1 MIRSVT
7 LEGWKA
13 FDYLE
18 FEPSEGVTFVVAR
31 NGVGKSSLLQGIAW
45 AVFGDRS
52 GIDPEVMRRAGHAHT
67 ATSALLDMPDGR
79 ALRIDREV
87 GGPQVGRIDNRTVD
101 LDEALRE
108 VVGANLEFAA
118 RAVTLTHQTLID
130 HAASFE
136 HLDAHLAE
144 VFGIAD
150 LRTAAA
156 AMAAEHK
163 RLKSENQ
170 RLRAASKPRAAN
182 TNELTTR
189 REALVLRRERLTA
202 QRDELTPTLDAAR
215 DAVRRA
221 REERAARDAL
231 DAWHGRHRELASQ
244 VEDLVGQSEDPLAT
258 LREEAPIVRRAISDL
273 TLAIG
278 AATARSSMAAE
289 SLALLDAPGALC
301 PTCQRP
307 MSDHERSEARQI
319 HVTAIDE
326 ADREAEGAARRS
338 AELTDRADSVTRL
351 VQAFDRLG
359 DPPSAPDDVADAE
372 SAASSLATVEAS
384 VTDLDRGIGE
394 SNGAIAEIDRTVE
407 ALRASVAEQ
416 AQRHAAI
423 RREAV
428 AQLAADTMQR
438 TVEALMVD
446 YVAPASAEVAARW
459 KQVFGDRGTLQL
471 SAKGVISMER
481 EGHSIEFAQ
490 FSPGE
495 QVVAMLA
502 LRFLTVGAS
511 TTAPFMLL
519 DEPLECL
526 DPANRRLVAGVLVGH
541 RRPVDQMI
549 VTTYEEPLARRI
561 HATVPSVVVHK
572 IG

>member
-1 MIRSVT
+1 
-7 LEGWKA
+7 
-13 FDYLE
+13 LE
-18 FEPSEGVTFVVAR
+18 FEPSRGVTFVVAR

-45 AVFGDRS
+45 GVFGDRS
-52 GIDPEVMRRAGHAHT
+52 GINAEVMRRTGHTHT
-67 ATSALLDMPDGR
+67 ATTVVLDMPGGR
-79 ALRIDREV
+79 RLRIDREV
-87 GGPQVGRIDNRTVD
+87 GGTHVGRIDDRSVN

-108 VVGANLEFAA
+108 IVGANLEFSA

-150 LRTAAA
+150 LRSAAA
-156 AMAAEHK
+156 AMAAEHR

-170 RLRAASKPRAAN
+170 RLRAASKPRDLN
-182 TNELTTR
+182 TDELSAR
-189 REALVLRRERLTA
+189 RTALSSKRVDLTRERE
-202 QRDELTPTLDAAR
+202 ELAPQLAAAR
-215 DAVRRA
+215 DRA
-221 REERAARDAL
+221 QLARDLRAASDATARWRQRNRDLSERAVAMVGDSPDLPAALRADAAQVRDT
-231 DAWHGRHRELASQ
+231 
-244 VEDLVGQSEDPLAT
+244 VSE
-258 LREEAPIVRRAISDL
+258 L
-273 TLAIG
+273 TLTIG
-278 AATARSSMAAE
+278 AAQARRTMATEA
-289 SLALLDAPGALC
+289 LAVLDAPGALC

-319 HVTAIDE
+319 HLRTISHAEE
-326 ADREAEGAARRS
+326 ATQHASALS
-338 AELTDRADSVTRL
+338 AELAGRSEAISAL
-351 VQAFDRLG
+351 IQSFDRLG
-359 DPPSAPDDVADAE
+359 DPPPAPSDAVDVETAE
-372 SAASSLATVEAS
+372 AMLAALEASAAE
-384 VTDLDRGIGE
+384 LDRGIGE
-394 SNGAIAEIDRTVE
+394 AAGAITEIDRSIETQ
-407 ALRASVAEQ
+407 AASLTERTQ
-416 AQRHAAI
+416 HHAAI

-438 TVEALMVD
+438 TVDALMMD

-459 KQVFGDRGTLQL
+459 KQVFGDRGNLQL
-471 SAKGVISMER
+471 SSKGVISMER
-481 EGHSIEFAQ
+481 DGHTIEFAQ

-511 TTAPFMLL
+511 TTSPFMLL

-526 DPANRRLVAGVLVGH
+526 DPANRRLVAGVLVGDH
-541 RRPVDQMI
+541 RPVDQMI

-561 HATVPSVVVHK
+561 HATVPSTAVHK

>member
-1 MIRSVT
+1 MIRSVK

-52 GIDPEVMRRAGHAHT
+52 GINAEVMRRAGHAHT
-67 ATSALLDMPDGR
+67 STSVVLDMPDGS

-87 GGPQVGRIDNRTVD
+87 GGQQVGRVDDRTVD
-101 LDEALRE
+101 LDSALRDI
-108 VVGANLEFAA
+108 VGANLEFAA

-150 LRTAAA
+150 LRSAAT
-156 AMAAEHK
+156 AMATEHK

-170 RLRAASKPRAAN
+170 RLRAAAKPREANADELAA
-182 TNELTTR
+182 R
-189 REALVLRRERLTA
+189 RETLAAHREELTA
-202 QRDELTPTLDAAR
+202 QRDHMRPALEAAR
-215 DAVRRA
+215 DSVRQA
-221 REERAARDAL
+221 REQRAARDATEQW
-231 DAWHGRHRELASQ
+231 DRRHRELELQTAA
-244 VEDLVGQSEDPLAT
+244 LVGDSPDPLAA
-258 LREEAPIVRRAISDL
+258 LRAEASNLQRTISEL
-273 TLAIG
+273 TLTIG
-278 AATARSSMAAE
+278 AAQAHSSMASEA
-289 SLALLDAPGALC
+289 LALLEAPSAVC

-307 MSDHERSEARQI
+307 MSDHERSEAQQM
-319 HVTAIDE
+319 HQTAIDD
-326 ADREAEGAARRS
+326 ADRTAQRASARS
-338 AELTDRADSVTRL
+338 VELSDRADSVSRL
-351 VQAFDRLG
+351 VQSFDRLG
-359 DPPSAPDDVADAE
+359 DPPSALADAMDVE
-372 SAASSLATVEAS
+372 TAEATLAS
-384 VTDLDRGIGE
+384 VETRVADLDRAIGE
-394 SNGAIAEIDRTVE
+394 AGGAIAEINRTVE
-407 ALRASVAEQ
+407 TLNASIAEQ

-428 AQLAADTMQR
+428 AQLTADTMRR
-438 TVEALMVD
+438 TVDALMTD
-446 YVAPASAEVAARW
+446 YVAPASAEIAARW

-471 SAKGVISMER
+471 SSKGVISMER
-481 EGHSIEFAQ
+481 EGHRIEFAQ

-502 LRFLTVGAS
+502 LRFLTIGAS
-511 TTAPFMLL
+511 TTSPFMLL

-541 RRPVDQMI
+541 QRPVEQII

-561 HATVPSVVVHK
+561 HATVPAVVVHK

>member
-13 FDYLE
+13 FDHVE
-18 FEPSEGVTFVVAR
+18 FEPSDGVTFVVAR

-45 AVFGDRS
+45 AVFGNRS

-67 ATSALLDMPDGR
+67 ATSVLLGMPDGR

-87 GGPQVGRIDNRTVD
+87 GGPQVGRVDNRTVD
-101 LDEALRE
+101 LDEALRR

-144 VFGIAD
+144 VFGIAE
-150 LRTAAA
+150 LRTAAT

-170 RLRAASKPRAAN
+170 RLRATSKPRAAD
-182 TNELTTR
+182 TAELAGR
-189 REALVLRRERLTA
+189 REAHVLQRELLTA
-202 QRDELTPTLDAAR
+202 QRVELTPALDAAR
-215 DAVRRA
+215 VAVRQSQ
-221 REERAARDAL
+221 EERAARDAL
-231 DAWHGRHRELASQ
+231 DEWDRRHRELAAQ
-244 VEDLVGQSEDPLAT
+244 AEALIGHNDDPLAT
-258 LREEAPIVRRAISDL
+258 LREEAPNLSRAISDL

-278 AATARSSMAAE
+278 AARARSSMAADA
-289 SLALLDAPGALC
+289 LALLDSPGALC

-319 HVTAIDE
+319 HLISIE
-326 ADREAEGAARRS
+326 LADREAEEATRQS
-338 AELTDRADSVTRL
+338 AEKADRTDLLSRL
-351 VQAFDRLG
+351 IQAFDRLG
-359 DPPSAPDDVADAE
+359 DRPIVLAEGADTASAEAR
-372 SAASSLATVEAS
+372 LATIEVR
-384 VTDLDRGIGE
+384 VTELDRGIAE
-394 SNGAIAEIDRTVE
+394 ASGAITEIDRTVE
-407 ALRASVAEQ
+407 ALKASAAEQ

-428 AQLAADTMQR
+428 AQLTADTMQR
-438 TVEALMVD
+438 TVDALMTD

-471 SAKGVISMER
+471 SPKGIISMER
-481 EGHSIEFAQ
+481 EGHRIEFAQ

-541 RRPVDQMI
+541 QRPVAQMI

-561 HATVPSVVVHK
+561 HATVPAVAVHK
-572 IG
+572 ID